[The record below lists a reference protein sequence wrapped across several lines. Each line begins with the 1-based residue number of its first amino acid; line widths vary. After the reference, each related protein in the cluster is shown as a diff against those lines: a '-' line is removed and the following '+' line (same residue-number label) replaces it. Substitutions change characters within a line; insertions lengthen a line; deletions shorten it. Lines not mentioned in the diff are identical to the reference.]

1 MPINLIE
8 IIRCFI
14 EVSIDLINNKDDVFK
29 ANQYIYSI
37 IDYYSQFLNNEEI
50 ILFNNKIIS
59 IFLEVNYLIIDNNFM
74 LQILGFLMYILINSK
89 LFFIKDLINFID
101 KDKDCIINIS
111 KVVFFTIQYSG
122 KDKKKYLNDFK
133 QNKLYSTYKDIFN
146 EEIVKKISE

>member
-1 MPINLIE
+1 
-8 IIRCFI
+8 
-14 EVSIDLINNKDDVFK
+14 
-29 ANQYIYSI
+29 
-37 IDYYSQFLNNEEI
+37 
-50 ILFNNKIIS
+50 
-59 IFLEVNYLIIDNNFM
+59 
-74 LQILGFLMYILINSK
+74 MYVLINSK